1 MTNDYNKE
9 IKKAWENLSSE
20 HLRRVYWILKKTDTK
35 YLCEFDLFKMDTFKE
50 ILIQRLEW

>member
-9 IKKAWENLSSE
+9 ITKAWENLSSE
-20 HLRRVYWILKKTDTK
+20 HLRRVYWNLKKTDNR
-35 YLCEFDLFKMDTFKE
+35 YLCEFDIFKMDTFKE